1 MKVID
6 LLNNGD
12 VFIIAPMNVQQIFPL
27 KRTLVILIALSFY
40 SFSMKEEIAPRTFV
54 APKAIIPM
62 ALTNEISDAPSLEPL
77 DSTFQR
83 FVKDWRLVGASVAVM
98 KEGKLVYAKGFG
110 KPERRTDELLQPY
123 HQFRLAS
130 VSKLITATAIMKLVD
145 DGKLSLDSKVFG
157 KEGILNSEAYAN
169 PYDSRV
175 YDITVEHLLRHL
187 GGWSLLT
194 IGDPMFKP
202 VYIAQ
207 ELGIKGPPSF
217 DQIASFVLRYR
228 IPYRPGSRY
237 EYSNFG
243 YCLLDRVI
251 ETVTNMPYE
260 DYVKYHILLPNDIND
275 MHIGRNML
283 EERQEGE
290 VVHYDDS
297 RSNVRESFDGSGE
310 MVPTTYGATDIR
322 TLEGAGGWMAS
333 STELLKLISLID
345 GYADKPDILSH
356 EAILKMVDTN
366 VPGRSPIGWR
376 KIYDEWTWMRTGTL
390 AGSSAIVMRQDDGF
404 TWAVLVNTSNWRSR
418 RFNSRVKW
426 MMSETLAKIEE
437 WPERDLFQFR

>member
-1 MKVID
+1 MSIPK
-6 LLNNGD
+6 
-12 VFIIAPMNVQQIFPL
+12 IFPL
-27 KRTLVILIALSFY
+27 KRTLIILIALSFY
-40 SFSMKEEIAPRTFV
+40 SFSMKNEVAPETIEEIE
-54 APKAIIPM
+54 AIIPVP
-62 ALTNEISDAPSLEPL
+62 LTNEISDAPSLEPL
-77 DSTFQR
+77 DSTFRR

-98 KEGKLVYAKGFG
+98 KEGKLLYAKGFG
-110 KPERRTDELLQPY
+110 KPEKRTTESLQPY

-130 VSKLITATAIMKLVD
+130 VSKLVTATAIMKLVD
-145 DGKLSLDSKVFG
+145 DGKLELNDRVFG
-157 KEGILNSEAYAN
+157 ERGILNSEAYSN
-169 PYDSRV
+169 PYDRRV

-194 IGDPMFKP
+194 FGDPMFKP
-202 VYIAQ
+202 AYIAK

-217 DQIASFVLRYR
+217 DQIASYTLKYR
-228 IPYRPGSRY
+228 LPYRPGSRY

-260 DYVKYHILLPNDIND
+260 DYVRYHILLPNDIRD

-283 EERQEGE
+283 DDRDERE

-297 RSNVRESFDGSGE
+297 RGNVREAFDGSGE
-310 MVPTTYGATDIR
+310 LVSTTYGATDIE
-322 TLEGAGGWMAS
+322 TLEGAGGWVAS
-333 STELLKLISLID
+333 PTELLKLISLVD

-356 EAILKMVDTN
+356 ESILKMVDTN

-376 KIYDEWTWMRTGTL
+376 KIYDDWTWMRTGTL
-390 AGSSAIVMRQDDGF
+390 AGTSAIVMRQEDGY
-404 TWAVLVNTSNWRSR
+404 TWTVLVNTSNWRSR

-426 MMSETLAKIEE
+426 MMSETLSKIEE
-437 WPERDLFQFR
+437 WPDRDLFQLM

>member
-1 MKVID
+1 MKNEAVPEPFD
-6 LLNNGD
+6 P
-12 VFIIAPMNVQQIFPL
+12 A
-27 KRTLVILIALSFY
+27 T
-40 SFSMKEEIAPRTFV
+40 
-54 APKAIIPM
+54 AIIPM
-62 ALTNEISDAPSLEPL
+62 ALTNDISDAPGLEPL

-98 KEGKLVYAKGFG
+98 KEGKLLYAKGFG
-110 KPERRTDELLQPY
+110 KPERKTREPLQPY

-145 DGKLSLDSKVFG
+145 DGKLNLNDRVFG
-157 KEGILNSEAYAN
+157 KEGILSSAAYSN
-169 PYDSRV
+169 PYDRRV
-175 YDITVEHLLRHL
+175 YDITVEHLLRHV

-202 VYIAQ
+202 VYISK

-217 DQIASFVLRYR
+217 DQIASFVLKYR
-228 IPYRPGSRY
+228 LPYRPGSRY

-243 YCLLDRVI
+243 YCVLDRVI

-260 DYVKYHILLPNDIND
+260 DYVKYHILLPNDIRE

-283 EERQEGE
+283 DDRMSRE

-297 RSNVRESFDGSGE
+297 RSNVREAFDGSGK

-322 TLEGAGGWMAS
+322 TLEGAGGWVAS
-333 STELLKLISLID
+333 PTELLKLISLVD
-345 GYADKPDILSH
+345 GYSDQPDILSH
-356 EAILKMVDTN
+356 ESILKMVDTD

-376 KIYDEWTWMRTGTL
+376 KVYDDWTWMRTGTL
-390 AGSSAIVMRQDDGF
+390 AGSSAIVMRQENGF
-404 TWAVLVNTSNWRSR
+404 TWTVLVNTSNWRSR

-426 MMSETLAKIEE
+426 MMSETLSKIED
-437 WPERDLFQFR
+437 WPERDLFQLM

>member
-1 MKVID
+1 
-6 LLNNGD
+6 
-12 VFIIAPMNVQQIFPL
+12 MNVQQIIPL
-27 KRTLVILIALSFY
+27 KRTMIILIALSFY
-40 SFSMKEEIAPRTFV
+40 SFSMSSEK
-54 APKAIIPM
+54 APKAFTPSEAIIPIK
-62 ALTNEISDAPSLEPL
+62 LTNEISDVPGLKPL
-77 DSTFQR
+77 DSTFQK
-83 FVKDWRLVGASVAVM
+83 FVKEWRLVGASVAVM

-110 KPERRTDELLQPY
+110 KPERKTDESVQPY

-145 DGKLSLDSKVFG
+145 DGKLSLSDKVFG
-157 KEGILNSEAYAN
+157 KSGILNSEAYSN
-169 PYDSRV
+169 PYDRRI

-202 VYIAQ
+202 VYIADK
-207 ELGIKGPPSF
+207 LGIKGPPSF

-228 IPYRPGSRY
+228 LPYRPGSRY

-260 DYVKYHILLPNDIND
+260 DYVKYHILLPNDIRD

-283 EERQEGE
+283 EERQDGE

-297 RSNVRESFDGSGE
+297 RSNVREAFDGSGE

-333 STELLKLISLID
+333 SSELLKLISLID

-356 EAILKMVDTN
+356 DAILKMVDTN
-366 VPGRSPIGWR
+366 VPGHSPIGWR

-390 AGSSAIVMRQDDGF
+390 AGSSAIVMRQDDGY

-426 MMSETLAKIEE
+426 MMSETLSKIEE
-437 WPERDLFQFR
+437 WPDRDLFQLM

>member
-1 MKVID
+1 MRFVY
-6 LLNNGD
+6 LLSYGD
-12 VFIIAPMNVQQIFPL
+12 ILNIVAMNVQQIFPL
-27 KRTLVILIALSFY
+27 KRSMVILIALSFY
-40 SFSMKEEIAPRTFV
+40 SFSMNYVEAPIFIS
-54 APKAIIPM
+54 APKAIIPIP
-62 ALTNEISDAPSLEPL
+62 LTNEISDSPSLSPL

-83 FVKDWRLVGASVAVM
+83 FVKDWRLVGASVAIM
-98 KEGKLVYAKGFG
+98 KEGKLVYTKGFG
-110 KPERRTDELLQPY
+110 KPERRTDESLQPY

-145 DGKLSLDSKVFG
+145 DGKLALDDKVFG
-157 KEGILNSEAYAN
+157 EKGILNSEAYSN
-169 PYDSRV
+169 PYDRRI
-175 YDITVEHLLRHL
+175 YDITVEHLLRHV

-202 VYIAQ
+202 VYIA
-207 ELGIKGPPSF
+207 EKLGIKGPPSF

-228 IPYRPGSRY
+228 LPYRPGSRY

-243 YCLLDRVI
+243 YCVLDRVI
-251 ETVTNMPYE
+251 ETATNMPYE
-260 DYVKYHILLPNDIND
+260 DYVKYHILLPNDILE

-283 EERQEGE
+283 EDRQPGE
-290 VVHYDDS
+290 VVHYDDN
-297 RSNVRESFDGSGE
+297 RNNIRESFDGSGE

-333 STELLKLISLID
+333 SSELLKLISLID
-345 GYADKPDILSH
+345 GYSDKPDILSH

-366 VPGRSPIGWR
+366 VTGRSPIGWR

-404 TWAVLVNTSNWRSR
+404 TWAVLVNTSNWRTR

-426 MMSETLAKIEE
+426 MMSETLSKIDD
-437 WPERDLFQFR
+437 WPERDLFQFM